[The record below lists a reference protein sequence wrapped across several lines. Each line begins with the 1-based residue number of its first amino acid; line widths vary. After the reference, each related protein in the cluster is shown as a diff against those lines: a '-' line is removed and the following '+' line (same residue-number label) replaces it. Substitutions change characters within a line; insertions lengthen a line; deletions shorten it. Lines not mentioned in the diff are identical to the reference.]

1 MNKNSYAVKFLLS
14 SLFFSFSVMSA
25 FAQTTTD
32 ANQPASITDLVLK
45 PMKLPALQEVGGS
58 PYMTTDYQAGSVQIA
73 DNKTVANILV
83 KFNIFSNAIMVQ
95 KDGQELKLDFFQ
107 AVTYNMT
114 GNDGTIKHVVFKQ
127 GYPEIDNHTEE
138 SVYQVLSMGTKV
150 HLLKFLTQ
158 KVEDA
163 ATLGDYS
170 RREIVTTQQLYIYT
184 PGGAIKKIKASKQSV
199 AEALPALSAK
209 IDEVVAANKLNLKS
223 EADIAELIEALNRP

>member
-1 MNKNSYAVKFLLS
+1 MNKINYAVKFLLC
-14 SLFFSFSVMSA
+14 SLFFSISVINA
-25 FAQTTTD
+25 FAQTTD
-32 ANQPASITDLVLK
+32 ANQPASISDLVLK
-45 PMKLPALQEVGGS
+45 PIKLPALQEVGGS
-58 PYMTTDYQAGSVQIA
+58 PYKTTDYQTAPVEIA
-73 DNKTVANILV
+73 NHQLLTNIPV

-95 KDGQELKLDFFQ
+95 KDGQEMKLDFFQ
-107 AVTYNMT
+107 SVTYDMT
-114 GNDGTIKHVVFKQ
+114 GNDGAVKHIVFKQ
-127 GYPEIDNHTEE
+127 GYPEIDNHSEE
-138 SVYQVLSMGTKV
+138 SVYPVLSMGSKV

-223 EADIAELIEALNRP
+223 EADIAELIEALNKP

>member
-14 SLFFSFSVMSA
+14 SLFFSFSVVSA
-25 FAQTTTD
+25 FAQTTE
-32 ANQPASITDLVLK
+32 ANQPASIADLVLK

-58 PYMTTDYQAGSVQIA
+58 PYMTADYQLASVAIA
-73 DNKTVANILV
+73 NNKMVTSIPV

-107 AVTYNMT
+107 AVSYDMT
-114 GNDGTIKHVVFKQ
+114 GNDGALKHIVFKQ

-138 SVYQVLSMGTKV
+138 SVYQVLSMGSKV
-150 HLLKFLTQ
+150 HLLKFLSQ

-223 EADIAELIEALNRP
+223 EADMAELIEALNKP

>member
-1 MNKNSYAVKFLLS
+1 VKLYKLIFERKIV
-14 SLFFSFSVMSA
+14 FSQSDDGA
-25 FAQTTTD
+25 
-32 ANQPASITDLVLK
+32 LK
-45 PMKLPALQEVGGS
+45 H
-58 PYMTTDYQAGSVQIA
+58 I
-73 DNKTVANILV
+73 
-83 KFNIFSNAIMVQ
+83 
-95 KDGQELKLDFFQ
+95 
-107 AVTYNMT
+107 
-114 GNDGTIKHVVFKQ
+114 VFKQ

-199 AEALPALSAK
+199 VEALPALSAK

-223 EADIAELIEALNRP
+223 EADIAELIEALNKP